1 VTRSDGRGA
10 VTLPAGARSLTLTGL
25 GTKTATTVR
34 VVALNAANQA
44 SSGPTVRFDPTASRL
59 TTSATRVRKGRA
71 FTVTALVGRPSTPFP
86 VAGMRV
92 TLQRRVVGT
101 HTWRTVSTRR
111 TSATGVRRWALTER
125 AATDYRVLA
134 RSTGTSFGSTSLV
147 RRVRLR

>member
-1 VTRSDGRGA
+1 
-10 VTLPAGARSLTLTGL
+10 
-25 GTKTATTVR
+25 
-34 VVALNAANQA
+34 
-44 SSGPTVRFDPTASRL
+44 
-59 TTSATRVRKGRA
+59 
-71 FTVTALVGRPSTPFP
+71 
-86 VAGMRV
+86 MRV